1 MSGLTDYINDRISR
15 FIRKSDILNTT
26 PAVVFEVEDDNW
38 AKVSI
43 LSNGSI
49 YRLKNLSGTPLVD
62 GQDCQVYYK
71 KSLSQSTAYIGAA
84 IPRAQ
89 AGTINYLETQNLTG
103 VRSGD
108 KYKISEIK
116 FVCPQDEKCFFS
128 FSSTILGTES
138 NNITLYLYIDNVE
151 QSRTFSQTLAESNTE
166 NISFYLPLG
175 ELTKG
180 KHTIFVKGSGS
191 CNIQNVAAFVYGYD
205 ISEPEED
212 PPIFSMVGNSPN
224 LPMSAGVGTAD
235 VPSDGTDSTPFV
247 AHRKYYESAD
257 SGMAVNVSNRS
268 DEIFGNYIEV
278 QHYGGIYH
286 DISELTEWSAKIKIG
301 GLMSYSTPNRGYD
314 LINSFENYN
323 MHIFYEDYWGEKIYI
338 IPQDMVASPVVYD
351 NPFGFQAF
359 EDDRLRMTTVP
370 SGYSTIEQWFQNFVT
385 DSHGSNVSQGREFW
399 LGVKDGYLY
408 IYLEGYPICKQTYS
422 KPISKLNI
430 GWLDMRSGNDYYSA
444 SDIRT
449 FEIYDSFIF
458 DIPAE

>member
-1 MSGLTDYINDRISR
+1 MSELTDYINDRISR
-15 FIRKSDILNTT
+15 FIRKSDVLNTT

-138 NNITLYLYIDNVE
+138 NNITLYLYIDNIE

-166 NISFYLPLG
+166 NVSFYLPLG

-205 ISEPEED
+205 ISESEIPSPVYVLPSRSSD
-212 PPIFSMVGNSPN
+212 IPMRVGAKSI
-224 LPMSAGVGTAD
+224 SI
-235 VPSDGTDSTPFV
+235 DSIGEVNTPFIG
-247 AHRKYYESAD
+247 HRKYDDTDDTGMSANIQNLTD
-257 SGMAVNVSNRS
+257 SV
-268 DEIFGNYIEV
+268 FGNYIYAQE
-278 QHYGGIYH
+278 YGGVYH
-286 DISELTEWSAKIKIG
+286 DISIFTEWSAKIRICDFR
-301 GLMSYSTPNRGYD
+301 SYSTPNKGYD
-314 LINSFENYN
+314 LINTFENAN
-323 MHIFYEDYWGEKIYI
+323 MRIFYTDYFGEKLYI
-338 IPQDMVASPVVYD
+338 VPQDMVTSPVVYD

-370 SGYSTIEQWFQNFVT
+370 DGYTSILDWLRNNKETAG
-385 DSHGSNVSQGREFW
+385 SHSKGREFW
-399 LGVKDGYLY
+399 LGVKDGYF
-408 IYLEGYPICKQTYS
+408 YLFIEGYPICKQIYT
-422 KPISKLNI
+422 KPIDKINV
-430 GWLDMRSGNDYYSA
+430 GWLDTRSDRNYIAGTG
-444 SDIRT
+444 ILK
-449 FEIYDSFIF
+449 FEIYDEFIF
-458 DIPAE
+458 DIPD